1 MHPVDDVSSTAAD
14 RDEPRESPPLDRAV
28 ARAAAAWLVRLRE
41 DASPEDIDACARW
54 RAADPE
60 HERAWQRA
68 QRLNEKFA
76 MLPASVGVRTL
87 GRRARTDRRFALKAL
102 TVAFTAGPASYAAYR
117 AMRWRDW
124 LSDERTAVGERRF
137 VMLADGTRIDLN
149 TSTAI
154 DIAFTASVGVRRFVM
169 LADGTRIDLNTSTAI
184 DIAFTASERRV
195 VLNDGEILVETGR
208 DAGNTSG
215 VYRPFIVETRQGR
228 IRALGTR
235 FVVRNDDAA
244 QATRVAVLHGA
255 VEVTPVDAPERAT
268 VLDAG
273 QQTRFTATSIDA
285 IEAADRHAGDWS
297 RGVLFADG
305 MRLADFIGE
314 LGRYRHGLLRCEPEV
329 ANLRITGAFQL
340 GNIENVLAAL
350 PRTLPVNVVYRT
362 RYWVTITAAN
372 NGSGPNGGNSASAA
386 NNAKGG

>member
-1 MHPVDDVSSTAAD
+1 MHPADDVSSTAAG

-54 RAADPE
+54 RASDPE

-154 DIAFTASVGVRRFVM
+154 DIAFTAS
-169 LADGTRIDLNTSTAI
+169 
-184 DIAFTASERRV
+184 ERRV

-244 QATRVAVLHGA
+244 QASRVAVLHGA

-314 LGRYRHGLLRCEPEV
+314 LGRYRHGLLRCDPEV

-362 RYWVTITAAN
+362 RYWVTIAAAN
-372 NGSGPNGGNSASAA
+372 NGSGGADGNSASAA

>member
-1 MHPVDDVSSTAAD
+1 MHPADDVSSTAAD
-14 RDEPRESPPLDRAV
+14 GSELREPRPLDRAV
-28 ARAAAAWLVRLRE
+28 AREAAAWLVRLRE
-41 DASPEDIDACARW
+41 DASAEDLDACARW

-102 TVAFTAGPASYAAYR
+102 TVAFTVGPAGYAAYR
-117 AMRWRDW
+117 AMPWRDW
-124 LSDERTAVGERRF
+124 MSDQRTVVGERRF

-154 DIAFTASVGVRRFVM
+154 DI
-169 LADGTRIDLNTSTAI
+169 D
-184 DIAFTASERRV
+184 FTASERRV

-235 FVVRNDDAA
+235 FVVRNEDASL
-244 QATRVAVLHGA
+244 ATRVAVLHGA
-255 VEVTPVDAPERAT
+255 VEVTPADAPERAT

-273 QQTRFTATSIDA
+273 QQTRFTATAIDA

-305 MRLADFIGE
+305 MRLADFVDEI
-314 LGRYRHGLLRCEPEV
+314 GRYRLGLLRCDPVV

-362 RYWVTITAAN
+362 RYWVTITAAAH
-372 NGSGPNGGNSASAA
+372 SGNDAGAAS
-386 NNAKGG
+386 NAKGG

>member
-1 MHPVDDVSSTAAD
+1 MHPADDVSSTAAD
-14 RDEPRESPPLDRAV
+14 GGELREPRPLDRAV
-28 ARAAAAWLVRLRE
+28 AREAAAWLVRLRE

-68 QRLNEKFA
+68 QRLNDKLA

-102 TVAFTAGPASYAAYR
+102 TVAFTVGPAGYAAYR
-117 AMRWRDW
+117 AMPWRDW
-124 LSDERTAVGERRF
+124 ISDERTAVGERRF
-137 VMLADGTRIDLN
+137 VMLTDGTRIDLN

-154 DIAFTASVGVRRFVM
+154 DIV
-169 LADGTRIDLNTSTAI
+169 
-184 DIAFTASERRV
+184 FTASERRV
-195 VLNDGEILVETGR
+195 VLIDGEMLVETGH
-208 DAGNTSG
+208 DAGNPSG

-235 FVVRNDDAA
+235 FVVRNDEAS

-255 VEVTPVDAPERAT
+255 VEVTPADAPERAT

-273 QQTRFTATSIDA
+273 QQTRFTATAIDA

-305 MRLADFIGE
+305 MRLADFVGE
-314 LGRYRHGLLRCEPEV
+314 LGRYRRGLLRCDPDI

-350 PRTLPVNVVYRT
+350 PRTLPVSVVYRT

-372 NGSGPNGGNSASAA
+372 NGSNGSG
-386 NNAKGG
+386 AKGGSGGSSAKGG